1 MNSRRI
7 GSLPREFDALSREK
21 ILSLLVERIAR
32 LPSTPK
38 KVLAMYYYENLQ
50 PAEIAACLGLSEH
63 DIELI
68 RAQTVSLLK
77 TDLFRDRAQS
87 TSLDWTPLDT
97 FGSRSP
103 HPWLDG

>member
-1 MNSRRI
+1 MNCRRI
-7 GSLPREFDALSREK
+7 GSLVSEFDGLERNK
-21 ILSLLVERIAR
+21 ILSLLVGRIAR
-32 LPSTPK
+32 LPPTPK
-38 KVLAMYYYENLQ
+38 KVLAMYYCENLQ

-68 RAQTVSLLK
+68 RAQTVRFLRS
-77 TDLFRDRAQS
+77 DFFRDFEQPNR
-87 TSLDWTPLDT
+87 LNWTPFDT